1 MKRIEA
7 AQLAGAISQVSNVGL
22 SPQKGL
28 KLFRFYMTLKA
39 IQTEIVEY
47 GQKLMADYGIKEG
60 DNDKDA
66 VKQYNAALDAICEEE
81 ISLNV
86 DPFLT
91 EEECMEVLGKVLTME
106 GLAIVLPVIACENL

>member
-28 KLFRFYMTLKA
+28 RLYRFYIMLRNVQEEITEYAEKLK
-39 IQTEIVEY
+39 
-47 GQKLMADYGIKEG
+47 ADYGIKESG
-60 DNDKDA
+60 NDKEA
-66 VKQYNAALDAICEEE
+66 VRMFNEAFAELCNEQIAFD
-81 ISLNV
+81 V

-91 EEECMEVLGKVLTME
+91 EEEAVEMLGKVLTME
-106 GLAIVLPVIACENL
+106 GLALVLPLITADNL